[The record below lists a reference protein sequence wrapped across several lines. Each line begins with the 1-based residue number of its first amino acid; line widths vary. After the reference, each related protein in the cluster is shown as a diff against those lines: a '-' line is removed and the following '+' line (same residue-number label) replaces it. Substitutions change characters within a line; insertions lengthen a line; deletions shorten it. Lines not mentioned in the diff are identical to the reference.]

1 MTLLSATRFDR
12 ARRLSLG
19 LALTLAAAG
28 AGLASPTAQ
37 AQITVGAS
45 LSLTGPGSALGIPMK
60 QGLDLWPAEIAGQK
74 VNLIVLDDAS
84 DPSAATRNARKF
96 TSENK
101 VDLLL
106 GSNLTPGGM
115 AVSNVAQETQ
125 TPHMAF
131 SPIPLVPGKSAFSF
145 VVPQS
150 VNLMAK
156 ATAKDMRGRN
166 IKKLGFIGFSDP
178 WGEQWLAAL
187 NKELEGSDV
196 KIVANEKYG
205 RSDTSVTGQVLK
217 LISTQPDA
225 IFIAGSGTGAALP
238 QTALAERNY
247 KGLVYQ
253 SHGAGSKD
261 FLRIAGKS
269 AEGALLPIGPVLLPA
284 QLPADHPSKKVVND
298 FSQAFLGKYGPDAG
312 IVFGAH
318 AFDATQILAA
328 ALPAAVA
335 KAKPGTPE
343 FRVALRD
350 AIESSKNIAG
360 TNGVYNF
367 TKDDHYGLDERG
379 AIMVKVTN
387 GDWQLVK

>member
-1 MTLLSATRFDR
+1 MIPFSAVRFDR
-12 ARRLSLG
+12 LRRLSVGMG
-19 LALTLAAAG
+19 LALAAAG
-28 AGLASPTAQ
+28 AGLAAPAAQ

-60 QGLDLWPAEIAGQK
+60 QGLDLWPAGIAGQK
-74 VNLIVLDDAS
+74 VNLVVLDDAS

-106 GSNLTPGGM
+106 GSNLTPGAM

-131 SPIPLVPGKSAFSF
+131 APMPLVPGKSAYSF

-150 VNLMAK
+150 VGLMAK
-156 ATAKDMRGRN
+156 ATAKDMKKRN
-166 IKKLGFIGFSDP
+166 IRKLGFIGFSDP

-187 NKELEGSDV
+187 TRELEGSDV

-238 QTALAERNY
+238 QTALGERNY
-247 KGLVYQ
+247 KGIVYQ

-269 AEGALLPIGPVLLPA
+269 AEGALLPIGPVLLPG
-284 QLPADHPSKKVVND
+284 QLPADHPSKKVVNE
-298 FSQAFLGKYGPDAG
+298 FSQSFFGKYGPDAG
-312 IVFGAH
+312 IVFAAH
-318 AFDATQILAA
+318 AFDVTQILAT
-328 ALPAAVA
+328 ALPVA
-335 KAKPGTPE
+335 MQKAKPGTPE
-343 FRVALRD
+343 FRAALRD
-350 AIESSKNIAG
+350 AIESAKNVAG
-360 TNGVYNF
+360 ANGVYNF
-367 TKDDHYGLDERG
+367 TADDHYGLDERG
-379 AIMVKVTN
+379 AIMVRVAN

>member
-1 MTLLSATRFDR
+1 MIGQQAPRFDR
-12 ARRLSLG
+12 CRRLALSLTIAG
-19 LALTLAAAG
+19 AAAAG
-28 AGLASPTAQ
+28 FAATAQ
-37 AQITVGAS
+37 AQVTVGAS

-60 QGLDLWPAEIAGQK
+60 QGLELWPTEIAGQK
-74 VNLIVLDDAS
+74 INLIILDDAS
-84 DPSAATRNARKF
+84 DPSQATRNARKF
-96 TSENK
+96 STENK
-101 VDLLL
+101 ADLLL
-106 GSNLTPGGM
+106 GSNLTPSGM

-131 SPIPLVPGKSAFSF
+131 APIPLAPGKSAFSF

-150 VNLMAK
+150 VSLMAK
-156 ATAKDMRGRN
+156 ATAKDMLTRKIR
-166 IKKLGFIGFSDP
+166 KLGFIGFSDP

-187 NKELEGSDV
+187 TKELEGSDV

-217 LISTQPDA
+217 LISAQPDA

-247 KGLVYQ
+247 KGQVYQ

-261 FLRIAGKS
+261 FLRIAGKA
-269 AEGALLPIGPVLLPA
+269 AEGALLPIGPVLLPK
-284 QLPADHPSKKVVND
+284 QLPSDHPSKKVVND
-298 FSQAFLGKYGPDAG
+298 FSQAFFGKYGPDAG

-318 AFDATQILAA
+318 AFDATAILSA
-328 ALPAAVA
+328 ALPAAIA

-343 FRVALRD
+343 FRLALRD
-350 AIESSKNIAG
+350 AIEASKNVAG

-367 TKDDHYGLDERG
+367 SKEDHYGLDERG
-379 AIMVKVTN
+379 AIMVKVVN